1 MTGKKTP
8 IQTAKHWAAEHP
20 DVSGCIAVEYLV
32 PKGKRGRRG
41 LGLRRDHY
49 LVEGGKVAKLT
60 SRTITR
66 PDGPSLKSFNGYCHQ
81 CGAIFLQPVLRCCY
95 VPNPRAGQ
103 SAENDSLGRVYASL
117 GNAVLCPDCA
127 DGNPD
132 VIGWNDGR
140 LILSEPG
147 QVITWLGGGTTECC
161 PHPLIVLALE
171 K

>member
-1 MTGKKTP
+1 MTKQTP

-20 DVSGCIAVEYLV
+20 DASGCIAVEYLV

-41 LGLRRDHY
+41 MGLRRDHY

-95 VPNPRAGQ
+95 VSNPDAGQ
-103 SAENDSLGRVYASL
+103 PVETGGYVPGLVYAEL
-117 GNAVLCPDCA
+117 GGAVLCPDCA
-127 DGNPD
+127 EDPA
-132 VIGWNDGR
+132 VFGWSDGR
-140 LILSEPG
+140 MPPAQPG
-147 QVITWLGGGTTECC
+147 KYIAWLGGGTTECC